1 MRTGSMRWRSLASSG
16 PNGNAAPSASPSGGL
31 PLDGEAFR
39 IAVLVSG
46 SGTNLQAIIDSLHG
60 RDGVEIAAVA
70 SSKDDVKAL
79 ERAQAAGLE
88 TGVFESARY
97 PSRAERDRAMA
108 AWLKRRHVA
117 LVVLA
122 GFMEL
127 LDSSFLAEFP
137 AGVINVHPAL
147 LPAFPGAHPVE
158 DQIAYGVKVGG
169 VTVHFVD
176 DGVDTGPIILQ
187 QAVPLPYTRS
197 KEDVLTVLHE
207 AEHELLPR
215 AIRLIADGRVRF
227 DERNPRMVLVDEQAR
242 ETTRGGT
249 DGQR

>member
-1 MRTGSMRWRSLASSG
+1 V
-16 PNGNAAPSASPSGGL
+16 SAG
-31 PLDGEAFR
+31 AFR
-39 IAVLVSG
+39 IAVLASG
-46 SGTNLQAIIDSLHG
+46 GGTNLQAILDQLHG
-60 RDGVEIAAVA
+60 EEVEVVAVGSDKPDA
-70 SSKDDVKAL
+70 KAL
-79 ERAQAAGLE
+79 Q
-88 TGVFESARY
+88 
-97 PSRAERDRAMA
+97 RAEAADVATRIFPSGEYDDRVARDVAIA
-108 AWLKRRHVA
+108 DWLEERQVD

-122 GFMEL
+122 GYMQL
-127 LDSSFLAEFP
+127 LDPAFLDVFP
-137 AGVINVHPAL
+137 QRVVNVHPAL

-176 DGVDTGPIILQ
+176 NGVDTGPIILQ
-187 QAVPLPYTRS
+187 QAVSLPYTRS

-227 DERNPRMVLVDEQAR
+227 DERNPRLVLVDER
-242 ETTRGGT
+242 VLER

>member
-1 MRTGSMRWRSLASSG
+1 LSE
-16 PNGNAAPSASPSGGL
+16 P
-31 PLDGEAFR
+31 FR

-46 SGTNLQAIIDSLHG
+46 SGTNLQAILDKLHD
-60 RDGVEIAAVA
+60 RDGIEVAAVA
-70 SSKDDVKAL
+70 SSKDGAGAL
-79 ERAQAAGLE
+79 ERARVAGVE
-88 TGVFESARY
+88 THVFEAGAY
-97 PSRAERDRAMA
+97 PTRADRDRAMA
-108 AWLKRRHVA
+108 AWLSEQGVA

-147 LPAFPGAHPVE
+147 LPAFPGPHPVE

-215 AIRLIADGRVRF
+215 AIRLIAGGRVRF
-227 DERNPRMVLVDEQAR
+227 DEHNPRLVLVDERAL
-242 ETTRGGT
+242 EGTKGTTKGGA

>member
-1 MRTGSMRWRSLASSG
+1 LGT
-16 PNGNAAPSASPSGGL
+16 P
-31 PLDGEAFR
+31 FR

-46 SGTNLQAIIDSLHG
+46 SGTNLQAIIDKLHG
-60 RDGVEIAAVA
+60 RDGVEVAAVA
-70 SSKDDVKAL
+70 SSKPGVQAL
-79 ERAQAAGLE
+79 ERARKADIE
-88 TGVFESARY
+88 TEVFEASAY

-108 AWLKRRHVA
+108 GWLKERGVD

-127 LDSSFLAEFP
+127 LDSAFLAEFP

-147 LPAFPGAHPVE
+147 LPAFPGPHPIE

-187 QAVPLPYTRS
+187 QAIPLPYTRS
-197 KEDVLTVLHE
+197 KENVLTILHE

-215 AIRLIADGRVRF
+215 AIRLIARGAVRF
-227 DERNPRMVLVDEQAR
+227 DELNPRLVLVEEDS
-242 ETTRGGT
+242 

>member
-1 MRTGSMRWRSLASSG
+1 M
-16 PNGNAAPSASPSGGL
+16 SAS
-31 PLDGEAFR
+31 FR

-46 SGTNLQAIIDSLHG
+46 SGTNLQAILNKLHG
-60 RDGVEIAAVA
+60 RDGIEVAAVA
-70 SSKDDVKAL
+70 SSKPGVRAL
-79 ERAQAAGLE
+79 ERAADRGVM
-88 TGVFESARY
+88 TGVFEAGAY
-97 PSRAERDRAMA
+97 PSRADRDRAMA
-108 AWLKRRHVA
+108 AWLTEHGVD

-127 LDSSFLAEFP
+127 LDSSFLEEYP
-137 AGVINVHPAL
+137 ARVINVHPAL
-147 LPAFPGAHPVE
+147 LPAFPGPHPVE

-187 QAVPLPYTRS
+187 QAVPLPYTRR

-227 DERNPRMVLVDEQAR
+227 DEENPRLVVVDERAL
-242 ETTRGGT
+242 EV

>member
-1 MRTGSMRWRSLASSG
+1 
-16 PNGNAAPSASPSGGL
+16 
-31 PLDGEAFR
+31 
-39 IAVLVSG
+39 VSG
-46 SGTNLQAIIDSLHG
+46 SGTNLQAILDTVHD
-60 RDGVEIAAVA
+60 RDGIEVAAVA
-70 SSKDDVKAL
+70 SSKLGVKAL
-79 ERAQAAGLE
+79 DRARSAGVE
-88 TGVFESARY
+88 THVFETAAY
-97 PSRAERDRAMA
+97 ASRAHRDRAMA
-108 AWLKRRHVA
+108 TWLTEQGVE

-127 LDSSFLAEFP
+127 LDPSFLAEFP
-137 AGVINVHPAL
+137 AGVVNVHPAL

-176 DGVDTGPIILQ
+176 DGIDTGPIILQ

-227 DERNPRMVLVDEQAR
+227 DERNPRLVLVDERAL
-242 ETTRGGT
+242 ETTKGT
-249 DGQR
+249 TKSWADGQR